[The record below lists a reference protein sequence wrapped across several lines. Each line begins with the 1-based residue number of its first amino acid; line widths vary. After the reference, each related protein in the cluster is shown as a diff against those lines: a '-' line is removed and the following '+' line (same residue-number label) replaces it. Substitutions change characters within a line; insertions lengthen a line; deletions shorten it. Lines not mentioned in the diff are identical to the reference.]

1 MRSNRHRIEPP
12 GKMKIVHLKGSDRQL
27 NWQKPK
33 VKQIIKSLQLQ
44 KQNLLCRSGQRHLR
58 AVAVELPSSHPK

>member
-33 VKQIIKSLQLQ
+33 VKQIIK
-44 KQNLLCRSGQRHLR
+44 CRSGQRHLR